1 MTKVVDKNTQLEKEN
16 EKLHEKDASLEKKNQ
31 ELTSNFATYL
41 VQDMSKNIQELV
53 DKNIIQDKTTNDLAT
68 KLVCT

>member
-1 MTKVVDKNTQLEKEN
+1 MYLFQKN
-16 EKLHEKDASLEKKNQ
+16 LHVKDATLEKKNQ

-68 KLVCT
+68 KLVCI